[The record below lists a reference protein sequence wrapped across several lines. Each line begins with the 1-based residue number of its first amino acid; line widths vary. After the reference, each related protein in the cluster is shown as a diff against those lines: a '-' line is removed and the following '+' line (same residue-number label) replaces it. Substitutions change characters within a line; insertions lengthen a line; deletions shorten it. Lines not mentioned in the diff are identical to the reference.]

1 MALNEADAAGIEAAL
16 SAAQQRTSGPI
27 VCVLARA
34 SSSYEMIPLIWSILI
49 ALAAPW
55 PLLLFTQLSAER
67 IFLMQLG
74 LFLVVLAILSL
85 TALGVALTPRS
96 VQRAN
101 AHRAAL
107 GQFMIR
113 GIPRNP
119 ERNGVLIYVSLT
131 EHYGRIVADEAAA
144 AAIGQGEWQ
153 GVVNK
158 MLAGIKRGAVA
169 DSLIAAGQSCGD
181 LLAPRF
187 PPKAADPGRPT
198 HGHFHLI

>member
-1 MALNEADAAGIEAAL
+1 MALSEADAARVEASL
-16 SAAQQRTSGPI
+16 AASQRRTGGPI

-34 SSSYEMIPLIWSILI
+34 SSSYETIPLVWSILI
-49 ALAAPW
+49 GLAAPW
-55 PLLLFTQLSAER
+55 PLLLFTQMSAER
-67 IFLMQLG
+67 IFLIQLG
-74 LFLVVLAILSL
+74 VFLVALAILSL
-85 TALGVALTPRS
+85 TPLGVALTPRS

-113 GIPRNP
+113 GLPRNP

-131 EHYGRIVADEAAA
+131 EHYGRIIADEAAA
-144 AAIGQGEWQ
+144 AAIPQGEWQ
-153 GVVNK
+153 NVVNK
-158 MLAGIKRGAVA
+158 MLAGIQRGAVA
-169 DSLIAAGQSCGD
+169 DSLIAAGQNCAD

-187 PPKAADPGRPT
+187 PPRAADAARQA

>member
-1 MALNEADAAGIEAAL
+1 MALTEADAARVEAAL
-16 SAAQQRTSGPI
+16 AASQRQTASPI

-34 SSSYEMIPLIWSILI
+34 SSSYETIPLVWSILI

-55 PLLLFTQLSAER
+55 PLLMFTQMSAER
-67 IFLMQLG
+67 IFLIQLG
-74 LFLVVLAILSL
+74 VFLVALAILSL
-85 TALGVALTPRS
+85 TPLGVGLTPKS
-96 VQRAN
+96 VRRAN

-113 GIPRNP
+113 GLSHSP

-153 GVVNK
+153 SVVNK
-158 MLAGIKRGAVA
+158 MLAGISAGGVA
-169 DSLIAAGQSCGD
+169 DALIGAGQSCAD

-187 PPKAADPGRPT
+187 PPRPADAASQV